1 MLPLNSCSALPSS
14 VTPLRVLGLL
24 LAFSAW
30 PNSSQAI
37 CYYLIDD
44 QGQLQSSLHPPY
56 DLTYPPDPP
65 LTAAEIARRHAM
77 GTLVI
82 GTDQINCGF
91 EPLRPPEPPAKK
103 PGTAT
108 PSPAAPTA
116 PAPNP
121 PAATPPVAVPEA
133 AKAVP
138 EEATTDD
145 SAEAAPMPTPSEALP
160 PILTSGKLLETLAAI
175 DDALSRKD
183 IQAYQQYL
191 APNITITEISP
202 EGQAQTHTLTAE
214 AYAAQL
220 KTALSQVVRYEFS
233 HHNVQLDIKPGGQ
246 AASSQAEVKVR
257 LEFENALETSRS
269 FQETV
274 TFENHQGHP
283 RMTAVDLRAQTQL
296 NTTPSGPSPMS
307 ASGTPA
313 EPVPTPPVTE
323 PTPVVPVAP
332 PAATDTAPTPAP
344 ANAPAAPAATQ
355 ENTPPAPDAN
365 RRAAPPDT
373 VPSDATTPTPPP
385 ASVPPAAAA
394 TGETETS
401 PPNSAP
407 PAATPSATP
416 PVAVDEQQ
424 VALVCAKVTEIPVTE
439 CQTLA
444 RFYFSTGGAGW
455 KAPQDWLQNNSPC
468 TWGGVTCAAG
478 RVVALQRSANQLQG
492 VLPELSAL
500 SELQRLTLFNNQ
512 LSGALPDLSGLKK
525 LQWINLSRNAFTG
538 PLPALAALT
547 QLEELR
553 AHHNQLRGP
562 LPSFS
567 GLSRLK
573 VIELHKNQLDGSIP
587 ELQGLSAL
595 EELNLSDNPLS
606 GALPN
611 LDGLTQLSRLAIYN
625 TQLSG
630 TLPALNRLT
639 NLKNLNLAG
648 NRLNGPLP
656 DFSGLLY
663 LESVNVGGNL
673 LHGPLPA
680 SLGTLI
686 NLKWLQAN
694 DNALFG
700 PLPDLSGAKR
710 LQTLN
715 LQNNQFCG
723 EVPAWLRLSRLN
735 DARALLKLEGNHLQA
750 SDAATGQ
757 FLDQRNPG
765 WRNAQTALVGECQGQ

>member
-1 MLPLNSCSALPSS
+1 MMPLNNCSALPSS
-14 VTPLRVLGLL
+14 FTPLWVLCLL

-30 PNSSQAI
+30 PVSSQTL
-37 CYYLIDD
+37 CYYLVDD
-44 QGQLQSSLHPPY
+44 EGHLQSSVHPPY
-56 DLTYPPDPP
+56 DLSYPPDPP
-65 LTAAEIARRHAM
+65 LTAAEIARRRAM

-82 GTDQINCGF
+82 GTNKGNCGF
-91 EPLRPPEPPAKK
+91 EPLRPPEPSAKK
-103 PGTAT
+103 PDAAT
-108 PSPAAPTA
+108 PSPAQPAPPAPTKL
-116 PAPNP
+116 PV
-121 PAATPPVAVPEA
+121 TPPVAITEPSS
-133 AKAVP
+133 KTDAVP
-138 EEATTDD
+138 ETNTTDT
-145 SAEAAPMPTPSEALP
+145 SAEAAPAATPGDAPP
-160 PILTSGKLLETLAAI
+160 PILTAGKILETLAAV

-183 IQAYQQYL
+183 IKAYQQYL
-191 APNITITEISP
+191 APDLTITETSP
-202 EGQAQTHTLTAE
+202 EGQTQTHTLTAE
-214 AYAAQL
+214 AYAEQL
-220 KTALSQVVRYEFS
+220 TAALSQVVRYEFS
-233 HHNVQLDIKPGGQ
+233 HHNVQLDIKPDGQ
-246 AASSQAEVKVR
+246 AATSQAEVKVR
-257 LEFENALETSRS
+257 LEFENALETSRT

-274 TFENHQGHP
+274 SFENHQGHP
-283 RMTAVDLRAQTQL
+283 RMTTVDLRAQTSL
-296 NTTPSGPSPMS
+296 SAPSGPSPMS
-307 ASGTPA
+307 ASGGAPTPPATAPTLVAPPATDATPVPTPASANAPA
-313 EPVPTPPVTE
+313 EPV
-323 PTPVVPVAP
+323 
-332 PAATDTAPTPAP
+332 
-344 ANAPAAPAATQ
+344 ATQ
-355 ENTPPAPDAN
+355 AGDAPAPDSN

-373 VPSDATTPTPPP
+373 VPSDATALTPPP
-385 ASVPPAAAA
+385 ASAPPVAAA
-394 TGETETS
+394 TGETS
-401 PPNSAP
+401 APDNAP

-416 PVAVDEQQ
+416 AAVDEQQ
-424 VALVCAKVTEIPVTE
+424 VELVCAKVTEIPVAE
-439 CQTLA
+439 CQTLV
-444 RFYFSTGGAGW
+444 RFYLSTGGAGW
-455 KAPQDWLQNNSPC
+455 KAQQNWLQNNSPC
-468 TWGGVTCAAG
+468 TWDGVTCAAG

-492 VLPELSAL
+492 VLPALSAL

-525 LQWINLSRNAFTG
+525 LQWLNLSRNALTG
-538 PLPALAALT
+538 PLPTLNTLT

-562 LPSFS
+562 LPSLT

-573 VIELHKNQLDGSIP
+573 VIELYKNQLDGSIP

-595 EELNLSDNPLS
+595 EELNLSENPLS
-606 GALPN
+606 GALPA
-611 LDGLTQLSRLAIYN
+611 LDGLAQLSKLAIYN

-663 LESVNVGGNL
+663 LESINVGGNL
-673 LHGPLPA
+673 LNGPLPA

-700 PLPDLSGAKR
+700 TIPDLSGAKR

-735 DARALLKLEGNHLQA
+735 DARSLLKLEGNHLQA
-750 SDAATGQ
+750 SEAATGQ

-765 WRNAQTALVGECQGQ
+765 WRNTQTALAGSCQGQ